1 VTLDAA
7 SAGCCCEGFGVPYE
21 QICDIW
27 RACPSPPTVTVT
39 YSLVVTDTLRMP
51 DGSSWEEWRFQAGVP
66 VPHTYAV
73 SLGGTLTR
81 GVDGVYRGTLSGSVT
96 GGGEAPEYLS
106 GSVTVSYPEGYT
118 PGECE
123 YGMPWY
129 PDCDSVCQAFRLA
142 EVRYQG
148 SVSVDAEIRC
158 YPWFIGGSTWDVGSG
173 LWFVAKSGSGTV
185 TTTYRCPDVNLPS
198 NPTTEPWDAS
208 GMIPLQLD
216 TPGNT
221 ASPFAYSRGCP
232 PGTMWTSESTSET
245 FVAFSQSVVGAFL
258 RDTNEPPF
266 FEAICE
272 FDRVCGDAVATF
284 TRELAVTVA

>member
-96 GGGEAPEYLS
+96 GGGEAPEYLN

-148 SVSVDAEIRC
+148 SLAVEAEIRC
-158 YPWFIGGSTWDVGSG
+158 QPWFLGGSTYDVGSA
-173 LWFVAKSGSGTV
+173 LFFLSESGSGTV
-185 TTTYRCPDVNLPS
+185 TTTLRCPDFGQPNT
-198 NPTTEPWDAS
+198 TTEPWQPLGLVGIGDLSAAS
-208 GMIPLQLD
+208 
-216 TPGNT
+216 
-221 ASPFAYSRGCP
+221 ASRGCP

>member
-27 RACPSPPTVTVT
+27 RACPSPPSVTVT

-51 DGSSWEEWRFQAGVP
+51 DGSSWEEWRFQAGVLS
-66 VPHTYAV
+66 PHTYAV
-73 SLGGTLTR
+73 SLVGTLAR

-96 GGGEAPEYLS
+96 GGGEAPEYLN
-106 GSVTVSYPEGYT
+106 GGVTVSYPEGYT

-158 YPWFIGGSTWDVGSG
+158 YPWFIGGSTYDVGSG

-216 TPGNT
+216 TPGNA

-232 PGTMWTSESTSET
+232 PGTMWTSESTNET
-245 FVAFSQSVVGAFL
+245 FIAFSQSVVGAFL
-258 RDTNEPPF
+258 RETNEPPF

-284 TRELAVTVA
+284 TRQQAVTVA

>member
-1 VTLDAA
+1 MTLDAA

-27 RACPSPPTVTVT
+27 RACPSPPSVTVT

-51 DGSSWEEWRFQAGVP
+51 DGSSWEEWRFQAGVLS
-66 VPHTYAV
+66 PHTYAV
-73 SLGGTLTR
+73 SLVGTLAR

-96 GGGEAPEYLS
+96 GGGEAPEYLN
-106 GSVTVSYPEGYT
+106 GGVTVSYPEGYT

-148 SVSVDAEIRC
+148 SLSVEAEIRC
-158 YPWFIGGSTWDVGSG
+158 QPWFLGGSTYDVGSA
-173 LWFVAKSGSGTV
+173 LFFLSSSGSGTA
-185 TTTYRCPDVNLPS
+185 TTTLRCPDFGQPN
-198 NPTTEPWDAS
+198 TTTGAWSPV
-208 GMIPLQLD
+208 GLV
-216 TPGNT
+216 GVGT
-221 ASPFAYSRGCP
+221 AAALSASRGCP

-245 FVAFSQSVVGAFL
+245 FIAFSQSVVGAFL
-258 RDTNEPPF
+258 RETNEPPF

-284 TRELAVTVA
+284 TRQQAVTVA